1 MKTLGV
7 MHVLFVQDMDRAIGF
22 YEATFGF
29 KLNTKSPFWS
39 NLDSGNGCLG
49 LTSFGN
55 KTDRKETMLIIE
67 VDEHLKAVDQ
77 IKRSGGQVL
86 SIANPYDG
94 APVFNVI
101 AKATE
106 SNQFTVSETVAV

>member
-7 MHVLFVQDMDRAIGF
+7 MHVLFVQDMDRAIQF
-22 YEATFGF
+22 YEMAFDF

-39 NLDSGNGCLG
+39 NLDSGHGRLG

-55 KTDRKETMLIIE
+55 KPDRKETMLIIE
-67 VDEHLKAVDQ
+67 VDDHMQAIDR
-77 IKRSGGQVL
+77 IKQQGGRVTKV
-86 SIANPYDG
+86 AEPYEG

-101 AKATE
+101 AIDTE
-106 SNQFTVSETVAV
+106 NNQITISETVHK

>member
-7 MHVLFVQDMDRAIGF
+7 MHVLFVQDMDRAIRF
-22 YEATFGF
+22 YETTFGF

-39 NLDSGNGCLG
+39 NLDSGHGSLG
-49 LTSFGN
+49 LTSYGN
-55 KTDRKETMLIIE
+55 KTEHKETMLIIE

-86 SIANPYDG
+86 SIAKPYEG

-101 AKATE
+101 VIDTE
-106 SNQFTVSETVAV
+106 NNQFTVSETVTV